1 MIIKLFINRRSVG
14 LFLFYG
20 YNKNKICIDHC
31 LLRTNLTFDFFFSS
45 CSSILKFEMKK
56 KYTHT
61 QNIYTNCAQGHMSIR
76 FNCFFY
82 FYWWKRVNVCEFT
95 IWFRVCFFW
104 LLFFSFVWFN
114 MICLIAYYF
123 EIFGKV
129 CACSTVHK
137 YRLIRVRAKCSPKK
151 LKTTVNDLQIA
162 LSQLD
167 RF

>member
-56 KYTHT
+56 NIRT

-76 FNCFFY
+76 FNCFFLFLLVEACKCLWVY
-82 FYWWKRVNVCEFT
+82 YMISCV
-95 IWFRVCFFW
+95 FFL

-129 CACSTVHK
+129 CACGTVLK

-151 LKTTVNDLQIA
+151 LKTTVNALQIA